1 MVELPHDLNLLNKT
15 LLSILFTVGSLF
27 GEGFDSVI
35 LMIVEFFYQV
45 DRGEISFSN
54 FFDWFK
60 LFMEAFLVEIIFE
73 KFFPLSLIVVEKLQ
87 NKEILLEI
95 ELDFI
100 FVDEKSDFKYEG
112 NVVILQDY
120 HFGVNFSC
128 YF

>member
-35 LMIVEFFYQV
+35 LMIVKFFYQV
-45 DRGEISFSN
+45 DRGEISFSY
-54 FFDWFK
+54 FFDRFK

-100 FVDEKSDFKYEG
+100 FVDEKSDFKYER

>member
-1 MVELPHDLNLLNKT
+1 
-15 LLSILFTVGSLF
+15 
-27 GEGFDSVI
+27 
-35 LMIVEFFYQV
+35 
-45 DRGEISFSN
+45 
-54 FFDWFK
+54 
-60 LFMEAFLVEIIFE
+60 MEAFLVEIIFE

>member
-1 MVELPHDLNLLNKT
+1 MIELPHDLNLLNKT

-35 LMIVEFFYQV
+35 LMIVKFFYQV
-45 DRGEISFSN
+45 DRGEISFSY
-54 FFDWFK
+54 FFDRFK

-100 FVDEKSDFKYEG
+100 FVDEKSDFKYER

>member
-35 LMIVEFFYQV
+35 LMIVKFFYQV

-100 FVDEKSDFKYEG
+100 FVDEKSDFKYER

>member
-35 LMIVEFFYQV
+35 LMIVKFFYQV

-60 LFMEAFLVEIIFE
+60 LFMEAFLVEIIFQ

-100 FVDEKSDFKYEG
+100 FVDEKSDFKYER

>member
-15 LLSILFTVGSLF
+15 LLSILFTVGSFF

-35 LMIVEFFYQV
+35 LMIVKFFYQV

-73 KFFPLSLIVVEKLQ
+73 KFFPLSLIVVKKLQ

-100 FVDEKSDFKYEG
+100 FVDEKSDFKYER

>member
-1 MVELPHDLNLLNKT
+1 MIELPHDLNLLNKT
-15 LLSILFTVGSLF
+15 LLSILFTVGSFF

-35 LMIVEFFYQV
+35 LMIVKFFYQV
-45 DRGEISFSN
+45 DRGEISFSY
-54 FFDWFK
+54 FFDRFK

-100 FVDEKSDFKYEG
+100 FVDEKSDFKYER